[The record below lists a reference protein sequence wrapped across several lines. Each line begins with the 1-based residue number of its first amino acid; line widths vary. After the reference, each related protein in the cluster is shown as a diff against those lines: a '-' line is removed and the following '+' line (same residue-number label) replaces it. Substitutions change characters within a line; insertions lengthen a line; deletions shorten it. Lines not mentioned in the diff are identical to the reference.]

1 MTRILI
7 VDDDNAIRETLRD
20 ALEEEG
26 YEIAEASNGLVA
38 LEHLRASQ
46 EGMIVL
52 LDQLMPKLD
61 GIGVLQAI
69 QAEPPLA
76 RRHVFILLTARAR
89 TSTPV
94 MDLTSALN
102 VSIVRKPFDLEALFL
117 TVQQAARRLGEAPA

>member
-7 VDDDNAIRETLRD
+7 VDDDSAIRETLRD
-20 ALEEEG
+20 ALEGEG
-26 YEIAEASNGLVA
+26 YEVVEASNGLA
-38 LEHLRASQ
+38 GLESLRASQ

-61 GIGVLQAI
+61 GVGVLQAL
-69 QAEPPLA
+69 QADPLLA
-76 RRHVFILLTARAR
+76 RRHVYILLTARSR

-102 VSIVRKPFDLEALFL
+102 VSIVRKPFDLDALFL
-117 TVQQAARRLGEAPA
+117 TVEQAAIRLGKATE